1 MKTIPVSGGKA
12 FATVDDEDY
21 ERLSRLSWFL
31 SNKGY
36 AIASTHVD
44 GKIVNFYMHRLVA
57 GTPAGAKTDHRD
69 GNRLNN
75 VRLNLRVCTNR
86 QNNMNLAK
94 QKNRSSGLKGVS
106 WSKQK
111 RKWHARIK
119 VDGKAKHLGFF
130 SDEVAAG
137 AAYNAA
143 AKNLFGEFAR
153 LNPI

>member
-57 GTPAGAKTDHRD
+57 GTPIGAKTDHRD

-75 VRLNLRVCTNR
+75 CRLNLRTCTVL
-86 QNNMNLAK
+86 QNNMNKAKRQHCSSVQKGVYWCK
-94 QKNRSSGLKGVS
+94 QKG
-106 WSKQK
+106 
-111 RKWHARIK
+111 KWHARIK
-119 VDGKAKHLGFF
+119 IGGKAKHLGFF

-153 LNPI
+153 LNTI